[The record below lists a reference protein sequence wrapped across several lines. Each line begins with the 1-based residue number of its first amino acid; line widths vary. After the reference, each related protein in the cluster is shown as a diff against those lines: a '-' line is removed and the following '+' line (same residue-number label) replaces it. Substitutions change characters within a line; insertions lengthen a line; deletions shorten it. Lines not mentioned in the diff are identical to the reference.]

1 MPFSSEAR
9 SRLSEQ
15 FAEIFRVAQEEYREV
30 LNALRN
36 DDVTFDE
43 FNGLT
48 SELMDKLLKLKRIRI
63 HLTQEKG
70 ELERRS
76 DGQPQ

>member
-36 DDVTFDE
+36 DDVTLDE

-63 HLTQEKG
+63 HLSQEKG
-70 ELERRS
+70 
-76 DGQPQ
+76 